1 MRRNSGGSRGRWAAP
16 VAVLVVALPLL
27 GGCGI
32 RGTDVIEAGGPATVE
47 AFYNRED
54 DMMLF
59 FRAPDGA
66 VRPVIR
72 AVGPPVVFGEEY
84 TAPRDP
90 GPVPTEEV
98 VTALLAG
105 PGRPDR
111 AAGLTTAL
119 PAPRPGGEVGVTLVA
134 ADRVVVRLP
143 VALKG
148 LDATAVDQ
156 LSCTIAFSRD
166 PAGRFVVEL
175 EGRDGTSR
183 SGTCPLA
190 SVDFTGS
197 GTPGNAPT
205 RSPDPAGT
213 TPP

>member
-1 MRRNSGGSRGRWAAP
+1 MSGNGGLPNGRWAAS
-16 VAVLVVALPLL
+16 VAILVVVVPLL

-59 FRAPDGA
+59 FRAPDGS

-72 AVGPPVVFGEEY
+72 PARPPVEFGEEY
-84 TAPRDP
+84 TGPRDP
-90 GPVPTEEV
+90 GPIPTEKV

-105 PGRPDR
+105 PGQPDR

-119 PAPRPGGEVGVTLVA
+119 PAARPGGDVGVTSLA
-134 ADRVVVRLP
+134 EGRVVVRLP
-143 VALKG
+143 LALKG
-148 LDATAVDQ
+148 LDATAVSQ
-156 LSCTIAFSRD
+156 LTCTIAYSQD
-166 PAGRFVVEL
+166 PAGRAVVDL
-175 EGRDGTSR
+175 EGQDGTSR
-183 SGTCPLA
+183 SGTCASA
-190 SVDFTGS
+190 SVVFGA
-197 GTPGNAPT
+197 PENAST
-205 RSPDPAGT
+205 RTPDPAGA